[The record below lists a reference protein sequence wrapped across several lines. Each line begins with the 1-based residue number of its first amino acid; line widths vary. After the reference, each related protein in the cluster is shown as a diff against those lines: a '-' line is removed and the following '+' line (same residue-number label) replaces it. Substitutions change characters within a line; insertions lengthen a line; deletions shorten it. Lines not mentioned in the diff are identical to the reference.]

1 LDNTQQLLSEFI
13 ANEFLG
19 DQPKSLSGEENLI
32 EAGVV
37 DSLAILMLINYIEG
51 QFSVTIEPEDVVM
64 ENFESVAAIT
74 RLINMRNVK

>member
-1 LDNTQQLLSEFI
+1 MDNTQQLLSEFI

-19 DQPKSLSGEENLI
+19 DESKSLSGDENLI

-51 QFSVTIEPEDVVM
+51 QFSVTIQPEDVVV

-74 RLINMRNVK
+74 RLIHMRNGK